1 MSKAAVEQ
9 NIEAVEAKT
18 TDKVNEAAD
27 KTNQAVDKAAA
38 KTNKAVRKVAD
49 TANETADKTG
59 TVLSD
64 VKVYARK
71 IWLAGLGAY
80 AKAGQ
85 EGAEYFKE
93 LVKNGESVE
102 QQGKK
107 LIDEQ
112 VEAAN
117 SQIDTVKSNVS
128 SVKNKVEGRLDKIEK
143 AFDTRVASALN
154 RIGIPSKH
162 DIEVLSAKLDELSA
176 LLEQQ
181 VAQTKK

>member
-1 MSKAAVEQ
+1 MSKVAKK
-9 NIEAVEAKT
+9 VEA
-18 TDKVNEAAD
+18 E
-27 KTNQAVDKAAA
+27 
-38 KTNKAVRKVAD
+38 
-49 TANETADKTG
+49 ETA

-93 LVKNGESVE
+93 LVKSGEGVE
-102 QQGKK
+102 KQGKK

-117 SQIDTVKSNVS
+117 TQIESVKSTVTTNVN
-128 SVKNKVEGRLDKIEK
+128 SVKGKVEVQLDKIEK

-154 RIGIPSKH
+154 RIGIPSKQ

-176 LLEQQ
+176 LLEQ
-181 VAQTKK
+181 VAKTK